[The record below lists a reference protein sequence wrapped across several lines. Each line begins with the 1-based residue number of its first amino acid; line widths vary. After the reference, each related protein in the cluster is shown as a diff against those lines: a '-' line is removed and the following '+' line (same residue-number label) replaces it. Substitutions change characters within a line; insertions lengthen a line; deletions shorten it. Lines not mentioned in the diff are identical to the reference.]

1 MSRSLIFPR
10 DSSRARGADF
20 HGGGGGGGGVVNANA

>member
-20 HGGGGGGGGVVNANA
+20 HGEGGGGGVVNANA